1 MSDLPLLNDRP
12 AFSVSEL
19 SAAIKSALEKGFGEV
34 RVRGELGRVTKA
46 ASGHMYFDLKDA
58 SALING
64 VWFKGSQRRVP
75 DMAEGLEVIVTGR
88 LSTYP
93 ARSNYQL
100 IVSAVEP
107 AGIGALLKLIEERK
121 KKLAAE
127 GLFSEARKRPL
138 PYLPKV
144 IGIITSPTGAVI
156 HDMLHRFRERF
167 LPHVLVW
174 PVQVQGEAA
183 AAQVLTALKGFNALQ
198 PGGPV
203 PRPDLLIIA
212 RGGGSVEDL
221 MPFNDEALVR
231 AVAASAIPVISAI
244 GHETDWTLIDFA
256 ADLRAPT
263 PTGAAEF
270 AVPVKEDLLAVVA
283 DLSQRLQ
290 SAPRRL
296 IREYRLRM
304 TEVRP
309 PRSLLENLTQR
320 LDERSLRL
328 QQAPLRLIREYRV
341 RLGDVK
347 PPLHLLQMLAQRL
360 DDRSRRLSSGL
371 QSWLHVRHLQLTRL
385 QLRAPAAQVHRQQDR
400 LSALQQR
407 LSPDMVLRSV
417 EPQRQ
422 KLQRLGEKL
431 DLLSYER
438 TLERGFAVVKDAEG
452 RPVTRAAQAPADM
465 RLRFADGELAVVKKP
480 VS

>member
-1 MSDLPLLNDRP
+1 MSELPLLDEKP
-12 AFSVSEL
+12 AWSVSEL
-19 SAAIKSALEKGFGEV
+19 SAAIKGALEKGFGDV

-58 SALING
+58 NSLING

-75 DMAEGLEVIVTGR
+75 EMAEGLEVIVSGR

-100 IVSAVEP
+100 IVTSVEP

-127 GLFSEARKRPL
+127 GLFDEAKKRLL
-138 PYLPKV
+138 PYLPRV

-156 HDMLHRFRERF
+156 HDMLHRLRERF
-167 LPHVLVW
+167 LPHVLFW
-174 PVQVQGEAA
+174 PVQVQGEGA
-183 AAQVLTALKGFNALQ
+183 AAQVIAAIKGFNAIV
-198 PGGPV
+198 PGGAV

-231 AVAASAIPVISAI
+231 AVAASGIPTISAI
-244 GHETDWTLIDFA
+244 GHETDWTLIDLA
-256 ADLRAPT
+256 ADMRAPT

-270 AVPVKEDLLAVVA
+270 AMPVKA
-283 DLSQRLQ
+283 DLVATMLDLRQRLE
-290 SAPRRL
+290 L
-296 IREYRLRM
+296 
-304 TEVRP
+304 
-309 PRSLLENLTQR
+309 
-320 LDERSLRL
+320 
-328 QQAPLRLIREYRV
+328 APLRLIREYRH
-341 RLGDVK
+341 RLSEIRA
-347 PPLHLLQMLAQRL
+347 PRNLLEALAQRL
-360 DDRSRRLSSGL
+360 DDRALRLGRGLSSWL
-371 QSWLHVRHLQLTRL
+371 QARHLQLTRL
-385 QLRAPAAQVHRQQDR
+385 YLRSPQDMVNRRRDRLQSLEQRLTVQAAQ
-400 LSALQQR
+400 
-407 LSPDMVLRSV
+407 RSI

-438 TLERGFAVVKDAEG
+438 TLERGFAVALDADG
-452 RPVTRAAQAPADM
+452 QPVTRAASAPADM
-465 RLRFADGELAVVKKP
+465 QLRFADGSVKVKRA
-480 VS
+480 